1 MVCFFQFKKD
11 AGLTG
16 FRYHFLWT
24 GGSLVAVGFLLLVVK
39 CACFR
44 NPLPDEYADDIDD
57 FLSPHGEKK
66 NGSDVPNAVKEVN
79 EEHKDHN
86 HHREPTESEPMQPS
100 VAAAAI
106 AAAAAATENTTNN
119 KLSPS

>member
-1 MVCFFQFKKD
+1 M
-11 AGLTG
+11 
-16 FRYHFLWT
+16 
-24 GGSLVAVGFLLLVVK
+24 AVGFLLLVVK

-44 NPLPDEYADDIDD
+44 NPLPDEYSDDIDD

-66 NGSDVPNAVKEVN
+66 QNGSEVPNAVKEVN
-79 EEHKDHN
+79 ETHKDHN
-86 HHREPTESEPMQPS
+86 HHREEPTESEPMQPS

-106 AAAAAATENTTNN
+106 AAAAAKESTNN